1 MVHFQLTS
9 PWDMELWERNQIN
22 GLYLKFKKF
31 RIESIFSP
39 FIFNKEMF
47 SIIELGSNQLN
58 LITSLIIWIQFS
70 DLSLMH
76 MSYNYEARVRF
87 RIQVWVRVRDSA
99 IFEKVGCGC
108 SGERQEKIIKNIFIY
123 IFYIFL
129 PLKYS

>member
-1 MVHFQLTS
+1 
-9 PWDMELWERNQIN
+9 
-22 GLYLKFKKF
+22 
-31 RIESIFSP
+31 
-39 FIFNKEMF
+39 
-47 SIIELGSNQLN
+47 
-58 LITSLIIWIQFS
+58 
-70 DLSLMH
+70 MH

-87 RIQVWVRVRDSA
+87 RIQVWVRVRDLA

>member
-1 MVHFQLTS
+1 
-9 PWDMELWERNQIN
+9 
-22 GLYLKFKKF
+22 
-31 RIESIFSP
+31 
-39 FIFNKEMF
+39 
-47 SIIELGSNQLN
+47 
-58 LITSLIIWIQFS
+58 
-70 DLSLMH
+70 MH

-87 RIQVWVRVRDSA
+87 RIQVWVRVRVRDLA